1 MPTYLYRC
9 LNCHTEFEVVQ
20 SFKDDPISTFHCHAC
35 GTEQPV
41 KKVFTPI
48 GVTFKGSGFY
58 KTDSRSSGGSK
69 GASGSGSDSGSKG
82 DSGGDKAP
90 AAAASSADG

>member
-20 SFKDDPISTFHCHAC
+20 SFKDEPISTFHCHAC

-41 KKVFTPI
+41 KKVFTPVGI
-48 GVTFKGSGFY
+48 TFKGSGFY
-58 KTDSRSSGGSK
+58 KTDSRSGSGGSK
-69 GASGSGSDSGSKG
+69 GGSSE
-82 DSGGDKAP
+82 GGDKAEGGGDK
-90 AAAASSADG
+90 AAATASSSSTDS